1 LGIRDRKKEIICDKW
16 GERGMI
22 ESPSNRSMSNT
33 RCLKPGVIL
42 KERYKIEEVIGA
54 GGFGITY
61 RAWDPLL
68 QSYVAIKEYYPS
80 GIATRSADSSKVC
93 VPVGQEQREY
103 HRGRIR
109 FLKEAQ
115 DVARFQSE
123 PNIVSIYDY
132 LEENDTAYMVMEYLH
147 GCTLKQYIREHGGR
161 LDTDHILHICLSVL
175 DALAVVHKAGMIHRD
190 ISPENIFICEDLT
203 VKLIDFG
210 AAKQVYLDGEQ
221 TMSVVLKPGYAP
233 PEQYA
238 KKDKQ
243 GPWTDIY
250 ALGATLYFAATGE
263 KPEES
268 FGRVL
273 EDTIKPVCEVNP
285 EIPRAMSQ
293 VIMRAMSVKIE
304 DRYQT
309 VEAMREALLAGE
321 GQNAQMEPYVIP
333 ASRISKRDLP
343 KKRGFLIGVAFCIVI
358 MLVVTGIWMAGR
370 VAKKAGTATAT
381 EMNAA
386 STEAQTATMADA
398 QTSTDAEQAATEAEK
413 TTQADNPMVM
423 HVPTKEELAEQEK
436 SDAILNITSSETER
450 VSIDAFEYMKDGNQ
464 GYRMESADGLAAVA
478 YEGDCVKLCLKYYD
492 SILGDTPQVTD
503 DLIYSYTFERY
514 DSDYGIYRAIY
525 DADDTSGYWDYAT
538 LYPPEFHFADDSFTL
553 YIPLTSGLEDGRYK
567 LYFSYE
573 DPATQK
579 SVFQATIE
587 FYLNR
592 SAM

>member
-1 LGIRDRKKEIICDKW
+1 
-16 GERGMI
+16 MI

-80 GIATRSADSSKVC
+80 GLATRSADSSKVC
-93 VPVGQEQREY
+93 VPVGREQREY

-115 DVARFQSE
+115 DLARFQSE

-132 LEENDTAYMVMEYLH
+132 LEENDTAYMVMEYLY

-161 LDTDHILHICLSVL
+161 LSTDYILHICLSVL
-175 DALAVVHKAGMIHRD
+175 DALAVVHASDMIHRD
-190 ISPENIFICEDLT
+190 ISPENIFICEDMT

-243 GPWTDIY
+243 DPWTDIY

-268 FGRVL
+268 FGRAL
-273 EDTIKPVCEVNP
+273 EDTIKPVCVVNL
-285 EIPRAMSQ
+285 EIPMYLSK
-293 VIMRAMSVKIE
+293 VIMQAMSVKIE
-304 DRYQT
+304 NRYPT
-309 VEAMREALLAGE
+309 VEAMREALLDGANQGE
-321 GQNAQMEPYVIP
+321 VRSIYTIP
-333 ASRISKRDLP
+333 KSSIPKRYLQTG
-343 KKRGFLIGVAFCIVI
+343 KKLRGIVLILILLILGG
-358 MLVVTGIWMAGR
+358 TIWMLR
-370 VAKKAGTATAT
+370 LKMHQPENVAVTPTD
-381 EMNAA
+381 A
-386 STEAQTATMADA
+386 STEEKTATQTDA
-398 QTSTDAEQAATEAEK
+398 QISTLPEPVSEAEQ
-413 TTQADNPMVM
+413 TTGNSDNSMVM
-423 HVPTKEELAEQEK
+423 HVPTKEELEEQQK
-436 SDAILNITSSETER
+436 LDAILNVTSSETER
-450 VSIDAFEYMKDGNQ
+450 VSIDAFEYMEDGNLGGVMDSSQ
-464 GYRMESADGLAAVA
+464 MATDPY
-478 YEGDCVKLCLKYYD
+478 YGDCAKLRLKYYD
-492 SILGDTPQVTD
+492 SLLANPPQMSETFTN
-503 DLIYSYTFERY
+503 SFTFEKY
-514 DSDYGIYRAIY
+514 DSETGIYKPIY
-525 DADDTSGYWDYAT
+525 GLAGMESTWDYAT
-538 LYPPEFHFADDSFTL
+538 WFTPQFHFDKDAFTL
-553 YIPLTSGLEDGRYK
+553 YIPLASDLEDGKYK

-573 DPATQK
+573 DPDTYEAL
-579 SVFQATIE
+579 FQVTIE
-587 FYLNR
+587 FWLNR
-592 SAM
+592 GIS

>member
-1 LGIRDRKKEIICDKW
+1 
-16 GERGMI
+16 MI

-386 STEAQTATMADA
+386 STEAQTATMAD
-398 QTSTDAEQAATEAEK
+398 EQAATEAEK

>member
-1 LGIRDRKKEIICDKW
+1 
-16 GERGMI
+16 MI

-263 KPEES
+263 KPEKS

-398 QTSTDAEQAATEAEK
+398 QTATDAEQAATE
-413 TTQADNPMVM
+413 ADNPMVM

>member
-1 LGIRDRKKEIICDKW
+1 
-16 GERGMI
+16 MI
-22 ESPSNRSMSNT
+22 ESPSNRSMINT

-398 QTSTDAEQAATEAEK
+398 QTATDAEQAATEAEK

>member
-1 LGIRDRKKEIICDKW
+1 
-16 GERGMI
+16 MI

-42 KERYKIEEVIGA
+42 KERYKIEEVIGT

-398 QTSTDAEQAATEAEK
+398 QTATDAEQAATEAEK

>member
-1 LGIRDRKKEIICDKW
+1 
-16 GERGMI
+16 MI

-54 GGFGITY
+54 VGFGITY

-398 QTSTDAEQAATEAEK
+398 QTATDAEQAATEAEK

>member
-1 LGIRDRKKEIICDKW
+1 
-16 GERGMI
+16 MI

-115 DVARFQSE
+115 DVVRFQSE

-370 VAKKAGTATAT
+370 VAKKTGTATAT

-503 DLIYSYTFERY
+503 DLTYSYTFERY

>member
-1 LGIRDRKKEIICDKW
+1 
-16 GERGMI
+16 MI

-333 ASRISKRDLP
+333 ASQISKRDLP

-398 QTSTDAEQAATEAEK
+398 QTATDAEQAATEAEK

-553 YIPLTSGLEDGRYK
+553 YIPLTSGLEDLSLIHISEPTR
-567 LYFSYE
+567 
-573 DPATQK
+573 P
-579 SVFQATIE
+579 
-587 FYLNR
+587 
-592 SAM
+592 

>member
-1 LGIRDRKKEIICDKW
+1 
-16 GERGMI
+16 MI

-132 LEENDTAYMVMEYLH
+132 LEENDTAYMVIEYLH

-398 QTSTDAEQAATEAEK
+398 QTATDAEQAATEAEK

>member
-1 LGIRDRKKEIICDKW
+1 
-16 GERGMI
+16 MI

-386 STEAQTATMADA
+386 STEAHTATMADA
-398 QTSTDAEQAATEAEK
+398 QTATDAEQAATEAEK

>member
-1 LGIRDRKKEIICDKW
+1 
-16 GERGMI
+16 MI

-250 ALGATLYFAATGE
+250 ALGETLYFAATGE

-398 QTSTDAEQAATEAEK
+398 QTATDAEQAATEAEK

-553 YIPLTSGLEDGRYK
+553 YIPLTLGLEDGRYK

>member
-1 LGIRDRKKEIICDKW
+1 
-16 GERGMI
+16 MI

-370 VAKKAGTATAT
+370 VAKKTGTATAT

-503 DLIYSYTFERY
+503 DLTYSYTFERY

>member
-1 LGIRDRKKEIICDKW
+1 
-16 GERGMI
+16 MI

-503 DLIYSYTFERY
+503 DLTYSYTFERY

-525 DADDTSGYWDYAT
+525 DADDTSGYGDYAT

>member
-1 LGIRDRKKEIICDKW
+1 
-16 GERGMI
+16 MI

-273 EDTIKPVCEVNP
+273 EDTIKPVCEVDP

-398 QTSTDAEQAATEAEK
+398 QTATDAEQAATEAEK

>member
-1 LGIRDRKKEIICDKW
+1 
-16 GERGMI
+16 MI

-68 QSYVAIKEYYPS
+68 QSYVAIEEYYPS

-503 DLIYSYTFERY
+503 DLTYSYTFERY

>member
-1 LGIRDRKKEIICDKW
+1 
-16 GERGMI
+16 MI

-115 DVARFQSE
+115 DVSRFQSE

-161 LDTDHILHICLSVL
+161 LDTDHILHICLLVL

-398 QTSTDAEQAATEAEK
+398 QTATDAEQAATEAEK

>member
-1 LGIRDRKKEIICDKW
+1 
-16 GERGMI
+16 MI

-190 ISPENIFICEDLT
+190 ISPENIFICGDLT

-398 QTSTDAEQAATEAEK
+398 QTATDAEQAATEAEK

>member
-1 LGIRDRKKEIICDKW
+1 
-16 GERGMI
+16 MI

-398 QTSTDAEQAATEAEK
+398 QTATDAEQAATEAEK

-525 DADDTSGYWDYAT
+525 DVDDTSGYWDYAT

>member
-1 LGIRDRKKEIICDKW
+1 
-16 GERGMI
+16 MI
-22 ESPSNRSMSNT
+22 ESRSNRSMSNT

-370 VAKKAGTATAT
+370 VAKKTGTATAT

-503 DLIYSYTFERY
+503 DLTYSYTFERY

>member
-1 LGIRDRKKEIICDKW
+1 
-16 GERGMI
+16 MI

-103 HRGRIR
+103 HRGKIR

-250 ALGATLYFAATGE
+250 ALGAALYFAATGE

-381 EMNAA
+381 KMNAA

-398 QTSTDAEQAATEAEK
+398 QTATDAEQAATEAEK

-492 SILGDTPQVTD
+492 SILEDTPQVTD

-573 DPATQK
+573 DPDTQK

>member
-1 LGIRDRKKEIICDKW
+1 
-16 GERGMI
+16 MI

-61 RAWDPLL
+61 CAWDPLL

-492 SILGDTPQVTD
+492 SILGDSPQVTD
-503 DLIYSYTFERY
+503 DLTYSYTFERY

>member
-1 LGIRDRKKEIICDKW
+1 
-16 GERGMI
+16 MI

-221 TMSVVLKPGYAP
+221 TMSVVLKPGYEP

-398 QTSTDAEQAATEAEK
+398 QTATDAEQAATEAEK

>member
-1 LGIRDRKKEIICDKW
+1 
-16 GERGMI
+16 MI

-370 VAKKAGTATAT
+370 VAKKTGTATAT

-464 GYRMESADGLAAVA
+464 GYRMESADGLAEVA

-503 DLIYSYTFERY
+503 DLTYSYTFERY

>member
-1 LGIRDRKKEIICDKW
+1 
-16 GERGMI
+16 MI

-398 QTSTDAEQAATEAEK
+398 QTATDAEQAA
-413 TTQADNPMVM
+413 TQADNPMVM

-503 DLIYSYTFERY
+503 DLTYSYTFERY

>member
-1 LGIRDRKKEIICDKW
+1 
-16 GERGMI
+16 MI

-80 GIATRSADSSKVC
+80 GIVTRSADSSKVC

-398 QTSTDAEQAATEAEK
+398 QTATDAEQAATEAEK

>member
-1 LGIRDRKKEIICDKW
+1 
-16 GERGMI
+16 MI

-42 KERYKIEEVIGA
+42 KEQYKIEEVIGA

-103 HRGRIR
+103 HRGKIR

-175 DALAVVHKAGMIHRD
+175 DTLAVVHKAGMIHRD

-386 STEAQTATMADA
+386 STETQTATMADA
-398 QTSTDAEQAATEAEK
+398 QTATDAEQAATEAEK

>member
-1 LGIRDRKKEIICDKW
+1 
-16 GERGMI
+16 MI

-250 ALGATLYFAATGE
+250 ALGATLYFAGTGE

>member
-1 LGIRDRKKEIICDKW
+1 
-16 GERGMI
+16 MI

-80 GIATRSADSSKVC
+80 GIATWSADSSKVC

-175 DALAVVHKAGMIHRD
+175 DVLAVVHKAGMIHRD

-492 SILGDTPQVTD
+492 SILGDSPQVTD
-503 DLIYSYTFERY
+503 DLTYSYTFERY

>member
-1 LGIRDRKKEIICDKW
+1 
-16 GERGMI
+16 MI

-309 VEAMREALLAGE
+309 VEAMLEALLAGE

-398 QTSTDAEQAATEAEK
+398 QTATDAEQAATEAEK

>member
-1 LGIRDRKKEIICDKW
+1 
-16 GERGMI
+16 MI

-398 QTSTDAEQAATEAEK
+398 QTATDAEQAATEAEK

-573 DPATQK
+573 DPATKK

>member
-1 LGIRDRKKEIICDKW
+1 
-16 GERGMI
+16 MI

-398 QTSTDAEQAATEAEK
+398 QTATDAEQAATEAEK

-423 HVPTKEELAEQEK
+423 HVPTKEKLAEQEK

>member
-1 LGIRDRKKEIICDKW
+1 
-16 GERGMI
+16 MI

-333 ASRISKRDLP
+333 ASRISKRNLP

-503 DLIYSYTFERY
+503 DLTYSYTFERY

>member
-1 LGIRDRKKEIICDKW
+1 
-16 GERGMI
+16 MI

-54 GGFGITY
+54 GGFGIAY

-103 HRGRIR
+103 HRGKIR

-243 GPWTDIY
+243 EPWTDIY

-386 STEAQTATMADA
+386 STETQTATMADA
-398 QTSTDAEQAATEAEK
+398 QTATDAEQAATEAEK

>member
-1 LGIRDRKKEIICDKW
+1 
-16 GERGMI
+16 MI

-210 AAKQVYLDGEQ
+210 AAKQAYLDGEQ

-423 HVPTKEELAEQEK
+423 YVPTKEELAEQEK

>member
-1 LGIRDRKKEIICDKW
+1 
-16 GERGMI
+16 MI

-175 DALAVVHKAGMIHRD
+175 DALAVVHKAGMIHQD

-398 QTSTDAEQAATEAEK
+398 QTATDAEQAATEAEK

>member
-1 LGIRDRKKEIICDKW
+1 
-16 GERGMI
+16 MI

-210 AAKQVYLDGEQ
+210 AAKQVYLDGKQ

-398 QTSTDAEQAATEAEK
+398 QTATDAEQAATEAEK

>member
-1 LGIRDRKKEIICDKW
+1 
-16 GERGMI
+16 MI

-147 GCTLKQYIREHGGR
+147 GCTLKQYIREHGER

-370 VAKKAGTATAT
+370 VAKKTGTATAT

-503 DLIYSYTFERY
+503 DLTYSYTFERY

>member
-1 LGIRDRKKEIICDKW
+1 
-16 GERGMI
+16 MI

-233 PEQYA
+233 PEQYV

-398 QTSTDAEQAATEAEK
+398 QTATDAEQAATEAEK

>member
-1 LGIRDRKKEIICDKW
+1 
-16 GERGMI
+16 MI

-343 KKRGFLIGVAFCIVI
+343 RKRGFLIGVAFCIVI

-398 QTSTDAEQAATEAEK
+398 QTATDAEQAATEAEK